1 MPAYASPCQHRPPL
15 RSRRCCG
22 FAVYI
27 FVVIVLPASKLAQ
40 NNDYED
46 VHGSL
51 DAQNNDNEDVHG
63 SLDAQNASAGEPH
76 RGVITRC
83 TTLLY
88 FIGRCRLKPHYR
100 YGSHFMILYLSDVS
114 VGTRLQLLS
123 QDFAEAARRS
133 VHHDSVTVSHQPTA
147 LCKTFSRLL
156 LRVRRVWYEINVK
169 ISPTQSVV
177 KTQFCFFTARS

>member
-1 MPAYASPCQHRPPL
+1 MSTSNLLFYYIVYNLATYHSPCLRTLRHANIDLRFAPVDVAASPPSVLRRSQHSPCQHRPPL

-40 NNDYED
+40 NNDN
-46 VHGSL
+46 
-51 DAQNNDNEDVHG
+51 ADVHG

-88 FIGRCRLKPHYR
+88 FIGRRRLKPHYR
-100 YGSHFMILYLSDVS
+100 YGSNIHDLISFRCIGRNPSSTTLPGFCRSRSAVS
-114 VGTRLQLLS
+114 S
-123 QDFAEAARRS
+123 S
-133 VHHDSVTVSHQPTA
+133 
-147 LCKTFSRLL
+147 
-156 LRVRRVWYEINVK
+156 
-169 ISPTQSVV
+169 
-177 KTQFCFFTARS
+177 

>member
-27 FVVIVLPASKLAQ
+27 CVVIVLPASKLAQ
-40 NNDYED
+40 Y
-46 VHGSL
+46 
-51 DAQNNDNEDVHG
+51 NDNADVHG
-63 SLDAQNASAGEPH
+63 SLDAQNASAGIPH

-83 TTLLY
+83 TTLFH
-88 FIGRCRLKPHYR
+88 FIRKNRMKPHYR

-133 VHHDSVTVSHQPTA
+133 VHHDSATVSHQPTA

-156 LRVRRVWYEINVK
+156 LRVRRVWL
-169 ISPTQSVV
+169 
-177 KTQFCFFTARS
+177 